1 MNDILNRGF
10 VSPYI
15 KFNFLRGSIETTP
28 HAHFVSLTHNRSVE
42 QASTFELTLI
52 YVPGTHGETYAEDM
66 HQLLL
71 TSVNHPVTF
80 HYGYI
85 TPDGGLEIQR
95 GDSGEVWYRGI
106 YTQYT
111 ENLGNDGTLTYTI
124 SGVAESVNLDTPK
137 VEIENYLAERKRGA
151 KGATQKAKPS
161 GIVQYLVTATENS
174 NTNIGKYFEGFEFDI
189 DDSDEPVDI
198 NSINV
203 KDGTLRDVLCGSYK
217 SDGTANVKG
226 FVNYSYVSMDK
237 DKALAYGL
245 ITERDVQLA
254 ESYNSKGANTYSKNQ
269 RTQEETD
276 SANLISKL
284 KALPFVCY
292 FDDVLTAE
300 GSQSKG
306 KFYYKPKYTM
316 QYANEYIYN
325 FGNNFIDS
333 DVISFSVNNDCVVA
347 MASVG
352 SLNSI
357 SSGIGNTG
365 ESIAA
370 SHNVLQQT
378 SFSVNSFNTITGF
391 DESRFLTQTALS
403 NALNFPFTATMT
415 VVGQTKLNHLLDKIR
430 VTIMFNGAINELL
443 TGDYI
448 IMGITDEL
456 SDLGYTTTF
465 DLQKDI
471 SAESFESDEPEIYAN
486 EENSAEEE
494 VEKAYAN
501 DYK

>member
-85 TPDGGLEIQR
+85 TPDGGLQLQE
-95 GDSGEVWYRGI
+95 DVWYRGI

-124 SGVAESVNLDTPK
+124 SGVAESVSIDTPK
-137 VEIENYLAERKRGA
+137 VEIENYLNSLKRQATGA
-151 KGATQKAKPS
+151 FAKRKPS
-161 GIVQYLVTATENS
+161 LIVKHLITQEETMCNMK
-174 NTNIGKYFEGFEFDI
+174 KYFDGYEIII
-189 DDSDEPVDI
+189 DPSDEDVDVQ
-198 NSINV
+198 SINI
-203 KDGTLRDVLCGSYK
+203 KDGTLREVLCGSYK
-217 SDGTANVKG
+217 SDGTTNVKG
-226 FVNYSYVSMDK
+226 FANHSYINLDK
-237 DKALAYGL
+237 DTALQYGI
-245 ITERDVQLA
+245 ITERDISLA
-254 ESYNSKGANTYSKNQ
+254 ESYQNKGSNTYSRNQ
-269 RTQEETD
+269 RTQDEEKA
-276 SANLISKL
+276 ANLISNL
-284 KALPFVCY
+284 KTMPFVCY
-292 FDDVLTAE
+292 FDDVVTAE
-300 GSQSKG
+300 GSASKG
-306 KFYYKPKYTM
+306 KFYYIPKYTK
-316 QYANEYIYN
+316 QYASEYIYN

-333 DVISFSVNNDCVVA
+333 DVLSFSVNNDCIVA

-415 VVGQTKLNHLLDKIR
+415 VVGQTKLNHLMDKIR
-430 VTIMFNGAINELL
+430 VTIMFNGSINELL

-456 SDLGYTTTF
+456 SDSGYTTTF

-471 SAESFESDEPEIYAN
+471 GAESFESDEPEIFTN